1 MWKQPLTIGFA
12 ACGSGSTDGD
22 CGWGTVTS
30 YAGKTAC
37 TERTSVKSQPNNSQ
51 VAVHTA
57 TAPTTQ
63 YTRLQHNAPWP
74 SCNLPQ
80 LSTTPNKRPHTNHG
94 GNTVQS
100 PDDGKQSGIRR
111 CTPLSLPICAFGCV
125 MHGRTSKA
133 VAASA
138 PPSTLSASS
147 AATVLD
153 SCEAAETG
161 VSLAASGSG
170 FFLCRFFAGDACVT
184 TVGLQHLWMPPTA
197 TPLVSNPTK
206 PLVWCGVVWF
216 EVWGAPAHPLHHSAR
231 P

>member
-1 MWKQPLTIGFA
+1 MAMSSLWCCLA
-12 ACGSGSTDGD
+12 HSYVSTQGRFRNTPRRWPHAFLALGQ
-22 CGWGTVTS
+22 C
-30 YAGKTAC
+30 
-37 TERTSVKSQPNNSQ
+37 
-51 VAVHTA
+51 
-57 TAPTTQ
+57 
-63 YTRLQHNAPWP
+63 LQMCLA
-74 SCNLPQ
+74 CNLPQ
-80 LSTTPNKRPHTNHG
+80 LSTTPNKPPHTNHG

-161 VSLAASGSG
+161 GSLAASGSG

-216 EVWGAPAHPLHHSAR
+216 
-231 P
+231 